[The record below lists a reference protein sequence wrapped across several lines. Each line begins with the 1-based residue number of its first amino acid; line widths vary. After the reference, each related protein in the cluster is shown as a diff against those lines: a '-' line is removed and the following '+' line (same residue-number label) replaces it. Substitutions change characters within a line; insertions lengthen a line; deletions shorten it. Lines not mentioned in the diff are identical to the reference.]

1 MLWGGGRGGQG
12 VYTTSSPDGASGGAS
27 SFGSYV
33 TAAGASAQIDAG
45 GMVTRA
51 TNNSNYTAIGSDGEH
66 GWGSALWRIPAWV
79 PGIDI
84 DIFNILN
91 SFTGVGLIPRN
102 AGATDKAINGSAK
115 FNSSGSPSGGRGG
128 LGYGA
133 GGGGGAIAAST
144 NSRAGSGGKAGIVK
158 VATITLSSLSAIAVT
173 VGTGGAGGTAAANGG
188 AGANGCVAVFW

>member
-1 MLWGGGRGGQG
+1 M
-12 VYTTSSPDGASGGAS
+12 
-27 SFGSYV
+27 
-33 TAAGASAQIDAG
+33 TAAGASAQVDASG
-45 GMVTRA
+45 VVSKVD
-51 TNNSNYTAIGSDGEH
+51 NSNNYLVIGSDGEH
-66 GWGSALWRIPAWV
+66 GWGSALWRMPAWV
-79 PGIDI
+79 PSIDT

-91 SFTGVGLIPRN
+91 SPNKNGLILRN

-133 GGGGGAIAAST
+133 GGGGGAIAASA

-158 VATITLSSLSAIAVT
+158 IATITLSSLSAIAVT
-173 VGTGGAGGTAAANGG
+173 VGIGGAGGTAAANGG